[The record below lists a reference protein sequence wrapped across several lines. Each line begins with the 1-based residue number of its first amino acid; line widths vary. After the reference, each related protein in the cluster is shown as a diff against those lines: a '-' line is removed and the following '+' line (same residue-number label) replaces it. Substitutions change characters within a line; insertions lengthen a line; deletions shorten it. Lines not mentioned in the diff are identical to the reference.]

1 MSIGVYFFKEKTF
14 GIVARDKNV
23 LLLVTL
29 TEYRYFLQ
37 NNIR

>member
-14 GIVARDKNV
+14 RIVARDKNV

-29 TEYRYFLQ
+29 TLFGYFLR
-37 NNIR
+37 NYI